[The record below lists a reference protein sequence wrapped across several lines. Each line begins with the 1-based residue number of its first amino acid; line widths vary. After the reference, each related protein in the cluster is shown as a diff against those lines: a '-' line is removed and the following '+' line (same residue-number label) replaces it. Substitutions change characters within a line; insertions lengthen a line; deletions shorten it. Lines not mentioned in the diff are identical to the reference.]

1 MQLAARIRESHSR
14 CRIVLMTGYSEAI
27 VGRSPEALGIDRFL
41 SKPFTA
47 QELSVAIRSVSDT
60 PAS

>member
-1 MQLAARIRESHSR
+1 
-14 CRIVLMTGYSEAI
+14 MTGYSEAI

-47 QELSVAIRSVSDT
+47 QELSVAIRSLADV